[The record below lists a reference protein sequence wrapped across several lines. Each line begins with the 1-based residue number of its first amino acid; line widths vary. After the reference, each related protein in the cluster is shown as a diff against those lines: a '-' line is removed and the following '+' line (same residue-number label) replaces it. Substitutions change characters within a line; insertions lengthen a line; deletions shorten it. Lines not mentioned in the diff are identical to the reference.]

1 MLQQNC
7 LFLSCLCL
15 NNHSAVHALNTVGCK
30 CIFLLNFRYCAIVLI
45 NLIFKICSVLSQPL
59 KKMTAAQK
67 SLAKVDKTGMK
78 SLSAFFSPKV
88 KQEMN

>member
-1 MLQQNC
+1 M
-7 LFLSCLCL
+7 
-15 NNHSAVHALNTVGCK
+15 
-30 CIFLLNFRYCAIVLI
+30 
-45 NLIFKICSVLSQPL
+45 LSQPQ

-88 KQEMN
+88 KQEKN